1 MKFTLTPPPAGAFK
15 FIKNYSLRGLA
26 RAVARATDQTMRE
39 GKTDIR
45 RAMDRAK
52 LGKLS
57 RVVDYTSDVKKRRV
71 PDITSVGARWRAGA
85 TIYARGSGSKRAS
98 GALAAYTNGKVTIL
112 PKRGR
117 WLAIATDELAKRVP
131 GIKGSG
137 RRRSGTFRMT
147 PELYRKRG
155 LEKRI
160 GKLVFVPGSSPNEAL
175 LIVNNVQVN
184 AARGFGKAERIPR
197 TGRIRA
203 GKVKKDF
210 IVAFVLIRVTR
221 RAERVNPGR
230 IVGAQ
235 IKRMDRRITNIL
247 RGERPVVIGGKT
259 VAGWSTSFTR

>member
-1 MKFTLTPPPAGAFK
+1 MKFTLTPPPSSTFK
-15 FIKNYSLRGLA
+15 FIKNYSLKGLA
-26 RAVARATDQTMRE
+26 RAVSRATDQTMAA

-45 RAMDRAK
+45 LAMDRAK

-57 RVVDYTSDVKKRRV
+57 RVVDYTSDIKKRRV
-71 PDITSVGARWRAGA
+71 PDITTVGRRWRAGA
-85 TIYARGSGSKRAS
+85 TIYARGSSKRAD
-98 GALAAYTNGKVTIL
+98 GALAAYTSGAVTIL

-137 RRRSGTFRMT
+137 RRRAGTFRMT
-147 PELYRKRG
+147 PALYRKRG

-160 GKLVFVPGSSPNEAL
+160 GKLVFIPGSSPNEAL

-221 RAERVNPGR
+221 RAERVNPSR
-230 IVGAQ
+230 VIQAQ
-235 IKRMDRRITNIL
+235 IKRMDRRITDIL
-247 RGERPVVIGGKT
+247 RGERPVVIGGRT
-259 VAGWSTSFTR
+259 VAGWSTSFTK